1 MSKNAS
7 TLTLR
12 IPRELKHKI
21 EKIADREGVSIN
33 QLAMYFFTKE
43 VEDLSSFHFFE
54 KYYKDRKKEQ
64 LMRDAEKVLAKVKRR
79 SKNPDWDAAS

>member
-1 MSKNAS
+1 MSKNVS

-21 EKIADREGVSIN
+21 EKIAYHEGVSIN

-54 KYYKDRKKEQ
+54 KYYKNRNKDKI
-64 LMRDAEKVLAKVKRR
+64 LDAAQKVLSKVKTR
-79 SKNPDWDAAS
+79 SKVPSWDIVE

>member
-21 EKIADREGVSIN
+21 EKIADQEGVSIN

-43 VEDLSSFHFFE
+43 VEDLTSFHFFE
-54 KYYKDRKKEQ
+54 KYYKHRNKDKI
-64 LMRDAEKVLAKVKRR
+64 LADAQKVLSKVKKRAKIP
-79 SKNPDWDAAS
+79 SWDATN

>member
-21 EKIADREGVSIN
+21 EKIADKEGVSIN

-43 VEDLSSFHFFE
+43 VEDLSTFHFIE
-54 KYYKDRKKEQ
+54 KYYKSKNKERI
-64 LMRDAEKVLAKVKRR
+64 MSDVKRVLAKVKNR
-79 SKNPDWDAAS
+79 SKSPEWDAVE

>member
-21 EKIADREGVSIN
+21 EKIADQEGVSIN

-54 KYYKDRKKEQ
+54 KYYKNRSKDKILTEAQ
-64 LMRDAEKVLAKVKRR
+64 KVLSKVKKRAKVP
-79 SKNPDWDAAS
+79 SWDATN

>member
-21 EKIADREGVSIN
+21 EKIADQEGVSIN

-43 VEDLSSFHFFE
+43 VEDLTSFHFFE
-54 KYYKDRKKEQ
+54 KYYKSRNKDKILTEAQ
-64 LMRDAEKVLAKVKRR
+64 KVLSKVKKRT
-79 SKNPDWDAAS
+79 KIPDWDATN

>member
-7 TLTLR
+7 VLTLR

-21 EKIADREGVSIN
+21 KKIASQEGVSIN

-43 VEDLSSFHFFE
+43 VENMKTHQFFAKCYEGRE
-54 KYYKDRKKEQ
+54 K
-64 LMRDAEKVLAKVKRR
+64 EKLIESAKNVLAKVQKRSR
-79 SKNPDWDAAS
+79 NPVWDSID

>member
-21 EKIADREGVSIN
+21 EKIADKEGVSIN

-43 VEDLSSFHFFE
+43 VEDLSTFHFFE
-54 KYYKDRKKEQ
+54 KYYKSKIKEKIIS
-64 LMRDAEKVLAKVKRR
+64 DAKHVLAKVKKR
-79 SKNPDWDAAS
+79 SKPPEWDAAE